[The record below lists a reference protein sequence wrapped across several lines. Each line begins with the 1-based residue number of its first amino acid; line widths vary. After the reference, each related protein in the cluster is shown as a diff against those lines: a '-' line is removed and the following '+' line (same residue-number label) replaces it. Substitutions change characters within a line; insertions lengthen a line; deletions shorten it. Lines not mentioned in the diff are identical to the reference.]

1 MTAPETVKP
10 TRALKHSRVATH
22 YLFRV
27 GDGDHFKASSSK
39 GIWGIL
45 SSTVFGK
52 GFLAAVKPGD
62 VLWFVKGERSKG
74 LLLAAATFVEVKER
88 VLGPLISLTAT
99 NEELGWTKTDGDWDV
114 EVHFK
119 DLYNIEDC
127 ELHSEIKGSATI
139 RQYNDLCMVNLPQ
152 EYANIVRYS
161 KVSRT
166 M

>member
-1 MTAPETVKP
+1 MATPETVKP
-10 TRALKHSRVATH
+10 TPIHWL
-22 YLFRV
+22 LRV
-27 GDGDHFKASSSK
+27 GDGKHFKASSSK

-52 GFLAAVKPGD
+52 GFLATVKPGD

-74 LLLAAATFVEVKER
+74 LLLAVATFVEVKER
-88 VLGPLISLTAT
+88 ILGLTAT

-119 DLYNIEDC
+119 DLYNIEEC
-127 ELHSEIKGSATI
+127 ELHSEIKGAATI
-139 RQYNDLCMVNLPQ
+139 RQYNDKCMVNLSQ
-152 EYANIVRYS
+152 EYANIVRYF
-161 KVSRT
+161 KVTRT